1 MLKTTQRQRTHLPRL
16 AFGDTFAAEDNSVHE
31 MSDRLSQK
39 FNSVLDYVPAAGH
52 EFRHRFANININ
64 GLNLFASAATPIK
77 VEVKEADTP
86 CLLIPFYGRHQSII
100 EGEKRLHWQ
109 QNDSAVLLPACGRG
123 GEDGLRSI
131 LMIEIDANRLQST
144 AVRMLRQEDADI
156 PDFRLDVPRAVALRA
171 GQIDFGQLLRH
182 LCERIDLHHVTHG
195 QMVMD
200 GLDESFYRVI
210 AMMLRPDVFVATAM
224 DTDSQQSSGKSS
236 SCPPQSLKERFP
248 EPSIAGKP
256 LSSREFQLLNLLMSG
271 KTYTQITDLMDV
283 SLSTV
288 QSHVRA
294 IYRKLDAH
302 SKIQAIHHA
311 KQRGFI

>member
-1 MLKTTQRQRTHLPRL
+1 
-16 AFGDTFAAEDNSVHE
+16 
-31 MSDRLSQK
+31 
-39 FNSVLDYVPAAGH
+39 
-52 EFRHRFANININ
+52 
-64 GLNLFASAATPIK
+64 
-77 VEVKEADTP
+77 
-86 CLLIPFYGRHQSII
+86 
-100 EGEKRLHWQ
+100 
-109 QNDSAVLLPACGRG
+109 
-123 GEDGLRSI
+123 
-131 LMIEIDANRLQST
+131 
-144 AVRMLRQEDADI
+144 MLRQEDADI

-302 SKIQAIHHA
+302 SKTQAIHHA